1 MTLLE
6 VENLW
11 AGYGELDILRG
22 VSLSVERGEIVVII
36 GPNGAGKSTL
46 MKALSGL
53 LTPSSGRMAFSGE
66 NLAGLKPHEI
76 VARGLS
82 YVPQSENVFPSLTVE
97 ENLDMG
103 AYIRKGDVSARKCA
117 VYGLLPEL
125 MMRRRARVRTL
136 SGGQCQM
143 VAIGRALM
151 LEPKLLMLD
160 EPTASLSPIL
170 AKAIFDKVVAI
181 NRAGTAVLMVEQRAG
196 QALERAHRAYVLSMG
211 VNRFEGTGQE
221 LLNNREVAE
230 LFLGG

>member
-1 MTLLE
+1 MALLE
-6 VENLW
+6 VDNLW

-22 VSLSVERGEIVVII
+22 VSLSVEAGEIVVII

-46 MKALSGL
+46 MKTLAGL
-53 LTPSSGRMAFSGE
+53 LTPSSGRLTFSGE
-66 NLAGLKPHEI
+66 ELSPLKPHEI

-82 YVPQSENVFPSLTVE
+82 YVPQSDNVFPSLTVE

-103 AYIRKGDVSARKCA
+103 AYIRKGDSSARKRA
-117 VYGLLPEL
+117 VYGLFPEL
-125 MMRRRARVRTL
+125 MTRRGARVRTL

-160 EPTASLSPIL
+160 EPTSSLSPIL
-170 AKAIFDKVVAI
+170 AKSIFDKIVAI

-211 VNRFEGTGQE
+211 KNRLEGTGRE
-221 LLNNREVAE
+221 ILNNQGVAE